1 MYLVYANKRA
11 QKGPKLEVLFVVK
24 QWRYPWRF
32 GEHLPESW
40 RHFETTLD
48 QVADAEHPDKTLQD
62 ERHQH
67 YNITHC
73 IISKS
78 YPYPVNPSLQW
89 TSPTFMQ

>member
-11 QKGPKLEVLFVVK
+11 QKGPKLEVIFLVK

-48 QVADAEHPDKTLQD
+48 QVADAKHPDKTLYD
-62 ERHQH
+62 ERQTLH
-67 YNITHC
+67 TAL
-73 IISKS
+73 S
-78 YPYPVNPSLQW
+78 VNHIHMRW
-89 TSPTFMQ
+89 IHH